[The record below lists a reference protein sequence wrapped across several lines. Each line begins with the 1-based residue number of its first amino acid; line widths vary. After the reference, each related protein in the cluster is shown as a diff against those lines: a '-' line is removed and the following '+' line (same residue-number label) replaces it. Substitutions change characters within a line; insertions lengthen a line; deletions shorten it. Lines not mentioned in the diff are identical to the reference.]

1 MELENEPDTVPIA
14 PTAQQPDRV
23 HFAQQPADKSIA
35 PQQMHEDNAQQPGS
49 SQAGDDIGR
58 KRERTLRSDDNTDVK
73 IPEAKVTQ
81 RRPKRTR
88 EELMKEIEEIRK
100 NELDTGAETESS

>member
-1 MELENEPDTVPIA
+1 MKLDNEPDTGPMA
-14 PTAQQPDRV
+14 PTAQQPDGV
-23 HFAQQPADKSIA
+23 QFAQQPADKSIA
-35 PQQMHEDNAQQPGS
+35 PQQMDEDNAQLPGP

-58 KRERTLRSDDNTDVK
+58 KRERTLRSDNDTDVEL
-73 IPEAKVTQ
+73 PEAKVTK

-100 NELDTGAETESS
+100 NE